1 MNTQIRLCI
10 FLITFATKK
19 YDYRLRKSI
28 DHRAEPRWANRSAHP
43 ERMWADIQWED
54 LRSKKWASATWQDDG
69 LTPFRRHRDNNG
81 TYPAGRSVKELL
93 SIIERIHEAGASTK
107 SLRETWLDTTTPQGN
122 LLLTIFAGLSQFE
135 RDLTRQRT
143 RQGLEAARAR
153 GRKGG
158 RPKSDESKVS
168 TALKMYDSKLHS
180 IDEITKATGI
190 SRATLYRAIDKRK
203 KTTWFSLLSGIGSN
217 HGSTPVLDW
226 CVLGYAPTVYTASRL

>member
-1 MNTQIRLCI
+1 MIIGYARVSTTGQNLDGQTDLLTQAGCERIYSEKI
-10 FLITFATKK
+10 SVVKK
-19 YDYRLRKSI
+19 
-28 DHRAEPRWANRSAHP
+28 
-43 ERMWADIQWED
+43 ERPQLDRIMDS
-54 LRSKKWASATWQDDG
+54 LRSGDTVIITE
-69 LTPFRRHRDNNG
+69 LTRL
-81 TYPAGRSVKELL
+81 GRSVKELL
-93 SIIERIHEAGASTK
+93 SIIERIHEAGASIK

-180 IDEITKATGI
+180 IDEITKVTGI

-203 KTTWFSLLSGIGSN
+203 KTT
-217 HGSTPVLDW
+217 
-226 CVLGYAPTVYTASRL
+226 